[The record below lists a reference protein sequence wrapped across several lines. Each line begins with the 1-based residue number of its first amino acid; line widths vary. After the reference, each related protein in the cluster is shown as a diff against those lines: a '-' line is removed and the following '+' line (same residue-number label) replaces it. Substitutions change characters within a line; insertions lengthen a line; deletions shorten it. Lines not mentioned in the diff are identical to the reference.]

1 VSSQKQV
8 RNKHEEKAMIINIL
22 SPWLRVT
29 PTTKNRKIA
38 ERSRGC
44 VSHQPQKTAKSLKE
58 YRFCV
63 RRCVPVVV
71 CPTNHKKQPNR

>member
-29 PTTKNRKIA
+29 PTTKNRQIA

-58 YRFCV
+58 AV
-63 RRCVPVVV
+63 IV